1 MSNRGKW
8 TNFGKITFAVN
19 QHLGTLVWKE
29 TVRRIMKKESKK
41 SFKRVSIIENY
52 DRSEIK
58 IK

>member
-29 TVRRIMKKESKK
+29 TVRRIMKKNLRKASRG
-41 SFKRVSIIENY
+41 FQ
-52 DRSEIK
+52 
-58 IK
+58 